1 MPTSRKWI
9 LLINILLIAV
19 ISIYAANIP
28 NASSE
33 GPIVAFVLTLLQ
45 AAINLALALIYLVI
59 YLVQRFK
66 EASTELSLSLM
77 ITFFLSAILVGI
89 LSFPACLGLASLS
102 L

>member
-19 ISIYAANIP
+19 ISIYAANLP
-28 NASSE
+28 NGSSE
-33 GPIVAFVLTLLQ
+33 GPIAAFAFTLLQ
-45 AAINLALALIYLVI
+45 AAINFALALICLVI
-59 YLVQRFK
+59 YVVQRIK

-89 LSFPACLGLASLS
+89 LSFPVCFGLASI
-102 L
+102 